1 MDIYK
6 LLSICFMI
14 VAFSTSLFSEEVS
27 ENKRESK
34 TISNAIHSDDI
45 RNIMRRL
52 RILIYDREYTELE
65 LRKLSNNQIELL
77 VEETNILAQTAE
89 NIPNIASLKNLNDED
104 QLTFSA
110 MANQLHD
117 ISLEL
122 QREAKANH
130 QQALDTAYLKLQN
143 TCNTCHK
150 LFRNW

>member
-1 MDIYK
+1 MNIYK
-6 LLSICFMI
+6 LLSIFFI
-14 VAFSTSLFSEEVS
+14 IITVSASLFANEISS
-27 ENKRESK
+27 NRSESK
-34 TISNAIHSDDI
+34 TILNAIHSDDI

-77 VEETNILAQTAE
+77 AVEANILAQTAE
-89 NIPNIASLKNLNDED
+89 NSSNIASLKNLNDED

-122 QREAKANH
+122 QQEAKANH
-130 QQALDTAYLKLQN
+130 QQALDAAYLKLQN
-143 TCNTCHK
+143 TCNTCHR